1 MENNSDHLDP
11 KKQQELINE
20 LEGSDRDVRG
30 FWAIVTISVAVFLS
44 LYHFYIAGFGLPG
57 IGSRTFLI
65 FHLTLGLV
73 LVFLIFPI
81 KKGLGQK
88 TIPWYDVLLAIISF
102 VVGMYIIQNQDSS
115 SIMSGRPTDIDL
127 AFGLALIILVLEA
140 TRRVVGKPLV
150 IIALIFIAYFFL
162 GEYMPGQFFHNRGD
176 FERFIYEISYRNNGI
191 FGTPIYAS
199 AQFVFIFI
207 LFGAILESTGAG
219 RMFIDLAIRAF
230 GRFKGGPAKASVLA
244 SGMMGSISGS
254 STANAVTTG
263 TFTIPLMKK
272 VGFKPHV
279 AGGVEVAA
287 SSSGQILPPVMG
299 AAAFIMVEFTGI
311 PYYEIITSAFIPA
324 VLAYVG
330 ILFMVHF
337 EASKNGIQG
346 IPKSELPKGR
356 QLLVRQGYLI
366 FPILVLLYYL
376 VVERVSVN
384 NSAFYSIVVLLAM
397 AFFAH
402 RFKASLGRSLLY
414 AAGLIAVVYGFQF
427 IVGFIND
434 GLFRLNDLF
443 NIGFFSSE
451 TIRWKPEVTML
462 VLVGLIVALVFAV
475 MQRKTDVNTDQVK
488 YGWRNVVEGF
498 ELASRNALSIIVAC
512 ATAGILIGVITT
524 SGLSTK
530 FTRIV
535 VGFADTLTNMLP
547 TFMVTDNTQ
556 LYFTLI
562 LTVFA
567 CLLLGLGL
575 PTTATYVVL
584 AAIVAPI
591 LTDMGVHILIAHL
604 FVLYYG
610 VLADDTPP
618 INLPAYATAGIAN
631 AGPVRTGVQGFK
643 FDSAALLLPFV
654 FTLNPTILLLKDA
667 GWMEVILAIFTAA
680 VGMIAFASFIQNWL
694 IIKYKWYER
703 ILALISALLFIQNNW
718 VTDVV
723 GVVLLG
729 LLVAFQLVKRKHYQ
743 QEAKTA

>member
-150 IIALIFIAYFFL
+150 IIALIFIAYFFF

-631 AGPVRTGVQGFK
+631 AEPVRTGVQGFK

-729 LLVAFQLVKRKHYQ
+729 LLVVFQLVKRKQYQ

>member
-1 MENNSDHLDP
+1 MDETQHMD
-11 KKQQELINE
+11 KKTQQEMINE

-30 FWAIVTISVAVFLS
+30 FWAFTTIAVAVFLS

-57 IGSRTFLI
+57 IGSKTFLI

-73 LVFLIFPI
+73 LVFLIFPP
-81 KKGLGQK
+81 KKGLNQK
-88 TIPWYDVLLAIISF
+88 TVPWYDALLAIMSF
-102 VVGMYIIQNQDSS
+102 GVGMYIIQNQTSS
-115 SIMSGRPTDIDL
+115 SIISGRPTDFDL
-127 AFGLALIILVLEA
+127 AIGLALIILVLEA

-150 IIALIFIAYFFL
+150 IIALIFIGYFFL
-162 GEYMPGQFFHNRGD
+162 GEYMPGQFFHDRGD
-176 FERFIYEISYRNNGI
+176 FERFVYEISYRNNGI

-219 RMFIDLAIRAF
+219 QMFINLAIRAF

-279 AGGVEVAA
+279 SGGIEVAA
-287 SSSGQILPPVMG
+287 SSSGQFLPPIMG

-311 PYYEIITSAFIPA
+311 PYYQIIQSAIIPA
-324 VLAYVG
+324 LLAYVG

-346 IPKSELPKGR
+346 IPKAELPKGR
-356 QLLVRQGYLI
+356 KLLLQQGYLL
-366 FPILVLLYYL
+366 FPIFVLLYYL
-376 VVERVSVN
+376 VVERISVN
-384 NSAFYSIVVLLAM
+384 NSAFFSIVVLLAM
-397 AFFAH
+397 ALFAH
-402 RFKASLGRSLLY
+402 RFKESLGRSLLY
-414 AAGLIAVVYGFQF
+414 AAGLIAIVYGFQF
-427 IVGFIND
+427 IVGTLNNGLYQLN
-434 GLFRLNDLF
+434 GLFGTDVF
-443 NIGFFSSE
+443 GTE
-451 TIRWKPEVTML
+451 TVRWKPEMTML
-462 VLVGLIVALVFAV
+462 VILGLVVALTFAV
-475 MQRKTDVNTDQVK
+475 VQRKSNLGATPFR

-498 ELASRNALSIIVAC
+498 ETASRNALSIIVAC

-535 VGFADTLTNMLP
+535 VGFSETLTNMLP

-556 LYFTLI
+556 LYFTLV

-591 LTDMGVHILIAHL
+591 LTDMGVHVLIAHL

-654 FTLNPTILLLKDA
+654 FTLNPTILFLTDVS
-667 GWMEVILAIFTAA
+667 WYEVIWAIITATI
-680 VGMIAFASFIQNWL
+680 GMIAFASFIQNWL
-694 IIKYKWYER
+694 IHKYVWYER
-703 ILALISALLFIQNNW
+703 TIALLSALLFIQNNW
-718 VTDVV
+718 ITDVA
-723 GVVLLG
+723 GIVLLAV
-729 LLVAFQLVKRKHYQ
+729 LLILQIIKKKHHQ
-743 QEAKTA
+743 HKEQTV

>member
-631 AGPVRTGVQGFK
+631 AEPVRTGVQGFK

-729 LLVAFQLVKRKHYQ
+729 LLVVFQLVKRKHYQ